1 MLRGLTI
8 AAIAAVLL
16 GVLAGC
22 GGKEEQDVVIA
33 DPLAEALAHAP
44 ADAAVLA
51 VIDTARQEGASAAL
65 SRLLTG
71 SLAGGVI
78 GAQAGGPDAQPSGP
92 LTTGNVVV
100 WSPRAEPRRR
110 FTARVVADG
119 DELGKQLETRRE
131 AGALK
136 GMGEDGDY
144 TLYAD
149 RTGAALARRGPVLI
163 TGPGPDELRSVLRRR
178 RSGQDRWTRGLL
190 ESRTLGLPGG
200 AIARVAI
207 DAQAELSRTRT
218 GAAARKLPWVA
229 GVRRVA
235 LTLTPEVGALR
246 VRVRANLAEGVP
258 AEAFPLV
265 TGAAP
270 PRVRGAGTA
279 VASVREPRQT
289 LAFLR
294 RSVDLLDPERL
305 ADLRSAESL
314 IDRFANVSLQK
325 DLLDRLTGSATVTSS
340 DGRTA
345 TLRSE
350 LDDPER
356 TAGALGRLNTLA
368 TIGGPL
374 AGLVGVDTGGLDV
387 EEDDGVYTLT
397 QDRELLVRLTVVD
410 GLLLASN
417 DPRADLKALA
427 RAPVSSPPALGAF
440 RASLDP
446 AFLARGL
453 PQLGLPRLAPG
464 LLEAFGT
471 AIFTARAERDGLDA
485 QLILPVR
492 G

>member
-1 MLRGLTI
+1 MLRRLTI
-8 AAIAAVLL
+8 AATCAALL
-16 GVLAGC
+16 GVLGGC
-22 GGKEEQDVVIA
+22 GGKKEERSVTIA

-44 ADAAVLA
+44 ADASVLA
-51 VIDTARQEGASAAL
+51 VVDTARQEGPSAAL

-71 SLAGGVI
+71 SLTGGVI
-78 GAQAGGPDAQPSGP
+78 GTQAGGPDADPRGP
-92 LTTGNVVV
+92 LTTENVVV
-100 WSPRAEPRRR
+100 WGSGDEPRRR

-119 DELGKQLETRRE
+119 EKLGKQLETRRE
-131 AGALK
+131 AGALEQV
-136 GMGEDGDY
+136 GEDGDY
-144 TLYAD
+144 TLYTD
-149 RTGAALARRGPVLI
+149 PTGAALARRGPVLV
-163 TGPGPDELRSVLRRR
+163 TGPGPDELRTVLRGRR
-178 RSGQDRWTRGLL
+178 EGRSQWTPALL
-190 ESRTLGLPGG
+190 KERTFGLPRG

-207 DAQAELSRTRT
+207 DARAELTRT
-218 GAAARKLPWVA
+218 GTAAGKLPWVA
-229 GVRRVA
+229 SLRRAA

-246 VRVRANLAEGVP
+246 LRMRANLAEGVP
-258 AEAFPLV
+258 AEAYPLV

-270 PRVRGAGTA
+270 PRVRGVGTA

-289 LAFLR
+289 LGFLR

-314 IDRFANVSLQK
+314 VDRFANVSLQE

-340 DGRTA
+340 DGQTF

-368 TIGGPL
+368 AIGGPL
-374 AGLVGVDTGGLDV
+374 ASLVGVDTGGLDV
-387 EEDDGVYTLT
+387 DEDAGVYTLT
-397 QDRELLVRLTVVD
+397 QDKELLVRLTVVD

-427 RAPVSSPPALGAF
+427 RAPVSTPAALGAF

-453 PQLGLPRLAPG
+453 PQLGLPRITPG
-464 LLEAFGT
+464 LLESFGT
-471 AIFTARAERDGLDA
+471 AVLTARGERDGIDA